1 MNNLA
6 KEQERDKR
14 VWGFPIN
21 CSFTSLDNLWREV
34 EKTKVHMVNRHDVEF
49 GLSVFIQPY
58 PANVLSVW
66 VYLAAFV
73 DKSLSE
79 LTQM

>member
-1 MNNLA
+1 MNKLA
-6 KEQERDKR
+6 SDNEQNKR

-21 CSFTSLDNLWREV
+21 CTFTSLDNLWKHV
-34 EKTKVHMVNRHDVEF
+34 ELTKVHTVNRHDVEF
-49 GLSVFIQPY
+49 AISVLIEPY

-73 DKSLSE
+73 DKSLE
-79 LTQM
+79 DIQQI

>member
-1 MNNLA
+1 
-6 KEQERDKR
+6 

-21 CSFTSLDNLWREV
+21 CTFTNLDNLWKEI
-34 EKTKVHMVNRHDVEF
+34 EKTKVHTVNRHDVEF
-49 GLSVFIQPY
+49 AISIQITPY

-73 DKSLSE
+73 DKSLE
-79 LTQM
+79 DYQQI